1 MSKCRRLHVSDL
13 LDSRAAAKRAG
24 VEYQTWRDYVSRG
37 VAPKPVA
44 RVGGSPVWTAAQID
58 EWLKA
63 RAPLRQ
69 HSA

>member
-1 MSKCRRLHVSDL
+1 MTPCRRLHVSDL

-37 VAPKPVA
+37 IAPEPIA
-44 RVGGSPVWTAAQID
+44 RLGQSSAWTAAQID